1 MVVGNVIFMNFII
14 AVVSQSFENCMSRL
28 VAQGFKNKL
37 ELIEERECAMTD
49 EEWEN
54 KEWFP
59 RYLVLRR
66 KRGQESG
73 PEWQGLVREIKKE

>member
-28 VAQGFKNKL
+28 VAQGYKNKL

-49 EEWEN
+49 E
-54 KEWFP
+54 
-59 RYLVLRR
+59 
-66 KRGQESG
+66 
-73 PEWQGLVREIKKE
+73 